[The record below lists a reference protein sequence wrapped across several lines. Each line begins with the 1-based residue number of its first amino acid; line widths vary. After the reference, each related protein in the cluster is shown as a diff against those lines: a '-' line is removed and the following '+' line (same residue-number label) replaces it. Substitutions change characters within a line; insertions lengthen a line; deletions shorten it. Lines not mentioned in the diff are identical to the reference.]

1 MKRILWCVLLV
12 HLCAGVAQAQTFDHL
27 QIQLA
32 PFISRTDGGDKP
44 IGGWYSSGPVT
55 IGKPVRATISVG
67 ESCEAFAISGSSGS
81 LATNATAAWAF
92 ELTPTR
98 VVRDEVAFRLRWQM
112 ASMNSLS
119 DHFVFGAS
127 DPSPEGEVELILR
140 PGESRP
146 LFALPR
152 IARYS
157 CAVPTSIRVLV
168 GNYPLEDEERRL
180 VSAEMWLIERLADGS
195 EVQRGQQLVIR
206 GLPYRPLSFYFDSLT
221 ASGASLDVYGTLDAR
236 PSRGEMGVSLETRV
250 RWPRKPE
257 SHIIGPQRSVKS
269 DLQVKPD
276 ETVEI
281 RLPVFT
287 DDAGPFAKRSFSIR
301 IRARQLR

>member
-1 MKRILWCVLLV
+1 MKRIHWCVLLV
-12 HLCAGVAQAQTFDHL
+12 HLCVGVAQAQTFDHL

-44 IGGWYSSGPVT
+44 MGGWYSSGPVT
-55 IGKPVRATISVG
+55 VGKPVRVTISVG
-67 ESCEAFAISGSSGS
+67 ESCEAFAISSDGS
-81 LATNATAAWAF
+81 LATNVTAAWAF

-112 ASMNSLS
+112 ASLNSLS
-119 DHFVFGAS
+119 GRFVFGAS
-127 DPSPEGEVELILR
+127 DPLPEGEVELILR

-146 LFALPR
+146 LFTLPR

-168 GNYPLEDEERRL
+168 DNYPEEEEERRL
-180 VSAEMWLIERLADGS
+180 VSAELWLIERLANGS
-195 EVQRGQQLVIR
+195 EVQRGQQLLIR
-206 GLPYRPLSFYFDSLT
+206 GLPYRPLSFYFDSLS

-250 RWPRKPE
+250 RWPPKPG

-281 RLPVFT
+281 RLPVLT

>member
-1 MKRILWCVLLV
+1 MAR
-12 HLCAGVAQAQTFDHL
+12 AQTFDHL
-27 QIQLA
+27 QIELA

-44 IGGWYSSGPVT
+44 VGVWYSSGPVK
-55 IGKPVRATISVG
+55 IGKPDTTTISVG
-67 ESCEAFAISGSSGS
+67 ENCEAFAISSDGS

-112 ASMNSLS
+112 TSLKGLS
-119 DHFVFGAS
+119 GRFVFGAS
-127 DPSPEGEVELILR
+127 EPSPEGEVELILR

-146 LFALPR
+146 LFTLPR

-157 CAVPTSIRVLV
+157 CEVPTSIRVLV
-168 GNYPLEDEERRL
+168 DNYPSEEEERRL

-195 EVQRGQQLVIR
+195 EVQRGQQLVVR

-221 ASGASLDVYGTLDAR
+221 ASGAALDVYGTMDAR
-236 PSRGEMGVSLETRV
+236 PSRGEMAVSLETRV
-250 RWPRKPE
+250 RWSRKPE
-257 SHIIGPQRSVKS
+257 SRIIGPQLSVKS
-269 DLQVKPD
+269 DLYVKPD

-281 RLPVFT
+281 RLPVLT